1 MPTHLE
7 QWQERLE
14 RHFESLVRI
23 RADSEYRIFALEHSL
38 NDEEIEEVSSLLH
51 SCLKDRIPL
60 ARYWLPWVIYASEY
74 GYIYEGEEYWRS
86 FEKQMPQ
93 WEAEDRYKL
102 RRCFKKFQEMY
113 GGVVPSGRWANH
125 FTIISWPI
133 THAIL
138 PRYLQRQFAKTLY
151 DLRYRLAGLETLKP
165 AVIGRLLAAQ
175 AHHAPTRFQEFL
187 QQEELTGRIV
197 LAFLGVAPAGGT
209 DPIYPQTLQRI
220 VGDLERVRNA
230 REWLGETRR
239 FVRDRFTGIGS
250 GSPRLGLPISRRGS
264 TAPNATQFG
273 IRPSIVL
280 GHRGGDTWSV
290 RLEIPSFHNVATL
303 SADIRSFL
311 RGTRCRLNGA
321 DDIKP
326 AGWLLARNRKGVLRS
341 WPDSQK
347 PLIQFDQS
355 HGRIDHLLESECRL
369 TPGPIWLFRI
379 ARDGTA
385 YEITSHIVR
394 PRCSYIVVTTAELPE
409 PYIYNGMSACS
420 INCTGVKSFR
430 LKIPSS
436 LSEEDTA
443 WLSKLD
449 LQVARTIQVWPAGLP
464 GRGWDGEGSSEWLT
478 TEEPCFGF
486 MHDHPV
492 DSYLLCINNG
502 TQTVVEAGPKGEPIF
517 VRLSSLPVG
526 EHRLTVKAQ
535 RSSSLNE
542 IVSTPAA
549 EGFAQL
555 HVREPEAW
563 TPGVV
568 SHTGFIVT
576 LEPHDA
582 DLDIF
587 WKNEVK
593 LSVLGPEGRS
603 VAFAVSLKNR
613 NGKEILSKPVA
624 NMELPVTPE
633 AWSNRFSQFLEKEEN
648 EWSYFEAA
656 TGQIKIKGEELG
668 EFSCLFEHDSVPLRW
683 VLSRD
688 RNNIR
693 IRLIDDTGQEGA
705 APEVLFFGME
715 SPLKEKQYPSGQALS
730 GMIVEPP
737 GGLFY
742 AEQGDHRDVVIVSAI
757 PRNKGLLGLGITP
770 DFFGIR
776 TGSIALGDC
785 LRMFA
790 RWYEGRL
797 YGTLVKVRREQI
809 ADGYLDR
816 IYETLCGQNWMR
828 AEKDFLKAPNSQPA
842 LDALQQAIEKKS
854 TGFSATL
861 SREHE
866 KIDENLDQAE
876 QWYSDLAIRYHVS
889 TDPKLCDFAF
899 RLATEPHLLSK
910 MSGSEQDGMLNAIR
924 DNPAILRG
932 ARFLALLHPN
942 QNHD

>member
-1 MPTHLE
+1 MPAHLE

-23 RADSEYRIFALEHSL
+23 RAGSEYRIFALEHSL
-38 NDEEIEEVSSLLH
+38 KDEEIEEVSSLLH
-51 SCLKDRIPL
+51 SCLKARIPL
-60 ARYWLPWVIYASEY
+60 SRHWLPWVIYASER
-74 GYIYEGEEYWRS
+74 GYTYEGDEYWRS
-86 FEKQMPQ
+86 FEEHMPQ

-113 GGVVPSGRWANH
+113 YGVVPSGRWANH

-151 DLRYRLAGLETLKP
+151 DLRYRLAGLGTLAP
-165 AVIGRLLAAQ
+165 ATIGRLLAAN
-175 AHHAPTRFQEFL
+175 AHHASTRFQEFL

-197 LAFLGVAPAGGT
+197 LALLGATPVGGEEL
-209 DPIYPQTLQRI
+209 IYPRTLQRI
-220 VGDLERVRNA
+220 VEDLEKVRST

-239 FVRDRFTGIGS
+239 YVRDCFKGIGS
-250 GSPRLGLPISRRGS
+250 GQPGRGLSIQRGS
-264 TAPNATQFG
+264 SAVPDEVRFSA
-273 IRPSIVL
+273 RPSIVL
-280 GHRGGDTWSV
+280 GHRGGGTWSV

-303 SADIRSFL
+303 STDIRSFL
-311 RGTRCRLNGA
+311 RSTRCRLNGA

-355 HGRIDHLLESECRL
+355 HGKIDHLLESECRL
-369 TPGPIWLFRI
+369 TPGPVWLFRI
-379 ARDGTA
+379 ASDGTA
-385 YEITSHIVR
+385 REITSGIVR
-394 PRCSYIVVTTAELPE
+394 PSCSYIVVTTAELPE
-409 PYIYNGMSACS
+409 PYNGMRACS
-420 INCTGVKSFR
+420 MNCTGVKSFR
-430 LKIPSS
+430 LQIPSS
-436 LSEEDTA
+436 VSAEDTA
-443 WLSKLD
+443 WLNKLG

-478 TEEPCFGF
+478 TEKPCFGF

-492 DSYLLCINNG
+492 DAYSLCVNNG
-502 TQTVVEAGPKGEPIF
+502 TQTVVEAGPKEEPIF
-517 VRLSSLPVG
+517 VRLSSLPAG
-526 EHRLTVKAQ
+526 EHTLTVKAQ
-535 RSSSLNE
+535 RGSSLNE
-542 IVSTPAA
+542 VVATPEA

-555 HVREPEAW
+555 HVREPEPW
-563 TPGVV
+563 TPGAV

-603 VAFAVSLKNR
+603 VAFAISLKDR
-613 NGKEILSKPVA
+613 NGEEILSKPVA
-624 NMELPVTPE
+624 NMELPITPE
-633 AWSNRFSQFLEKEEN
+633 AWSNRFSQFLEKEKD
-648 EWSYFEAA
+648 EWSYLEAA

-693 IRLIDDTGQEGA
+693 IRLIDDTGQEESE
-705 APEVLFFGME
+705 PEVLFFSME
-715 SPLKEKQYPSGQALS
+715 SPLKAKQYPSGQALS

-742 AEQGDHRDVVIVSAI
+742 AKQGDHRDVVIVSAI
-757 PRNKGLLGLGITP
+757 PRDKGLLGLGITP

-809 ADGYLDR
+809 ADGYLDS
-816 IYETLCGQNWMR
+816 IYETLCGQNWTR
-828 AEKDFLKAPNSQPA
+828 AEKDFLKAPNSQPS
-842 LDALQQAIEKKS
+842 LDALQQALEKGS
-854 TGFSATL
+854 TGFSAIL
-861 SREHE
+861 RREHK
-866 KIDENLDQAE
+866 KINENPAQAE
-876 QWYSDLAIRYHVS
+876 QWYSDLVVQYHVS
-889 TDPKLCDFAF
+889 TDSKLCDFAF

-910 MSGSEQDGMLNAIR
+910 MSGSEQDEMLNAIR

>member
-23 RADSEYRIFALEHSL
+23 RAGSEYRIFAFEHSL
-38 NDEEIEEVSSLLH
+38 KDGEIEEVSSLLH

-60 ARYWLPWVIYASEY
+60 SRYWLPWVIYASER
-74 GYIYEGEEYWRS
+74 GYTYEGDEYWRS
-86 FEKQMPQ
+86 FEEYMPQ
-93 WEAEDRYKL
+93 WGAEDRYKL
-102 RRCFKKFQEMY
+102 RRCFIKFQEMY
-113 GGVVPSGRWANH
+113 DGVVPSGRWANH

-165 AVIGRLLAAQ
+165 AAIGRLLAAQ
-175 AHHAPTRFQEFL
+175 AHHAQTRFQEFL

-197 LAFLGVAPAGGT
+197 LAFLGVVPAGGT

-220 VGDLERVRNA
+220 VGDLEKVRNA

-264 TAPNATQFG
+264 TAPDATRFG

-280 GHRGGDTWSV
+280 GHRGGGTWSV
-290 RLEIPSFHNVATL
+290 RLEIPSFHNVAML

-311 RGTRCRLNGA
+311 RRTRCRLNGA

-326 AGWLLARNRKGVLRS
+326 AGWLLSGNRKGVLRS

-347 PLIQFDQS
+347 PLIQFAQP

-369 TPGPIWLFRI
+369 TPGPVWLFRI

-385 YEITSHIVR
+385 REITSGTVR
-394 PRCSYIVVTTAELPE
+394 PSCSYIVVTTAELPE
-409 PYIYNGMSACS
+409 PYNGISACS
-420 INCTGVKSFR
+420 ISCTGVRYFR
-430 LKIPSS
+430 LQIPSS
-436 LSEEDTA
+436 VSEEDTA
-443 WLSKLD
+443 WLNKLG

-492 DSYLLCINNG
+492 DAYLLCVNNG
-502 TQTVVEAGPKGEPIF
+502 ARTVVEAGPKGEPIF
-517 VRLSSLPVG
+517 VRLPSLPVG
-526 EHRLTVKAQ
+526 EHTLTVKAQ
-535 RSSSLNE
+535 RSSWLNE
-542 IVSTPAA
+542 VASTPAA

-555 HVREPEAW
+555 HVREPEPW
-563 TPGVV
+563 TPGAV

-603 VAFAVSLKNR
+603 VAFAVSLKDR
-613 NGKEILSKPVA
+613 NGKEILSKRFNNV
-624 NMELPVTPE
+624 ELPVTPE
-633 AWSNRFSQFLEKEEN
+633 AWSNRFSKFLEN
-648 EWSYFEAA
+648 EKIALSFLEAT
-656 TGQIKIKGEELG
+656 TGQLKIKGEELG

-683 VLSRD
+683 ILSRD
-688 RNNIR
+688 RSDIR

-705 APEVLFFGME
+705 EPEVLFFSME
-715 SPLKEKQYPSGQALS
+715 APLEAKQYPLGQALS

-742 AEQGDHRDVVIVSAI
+742 AKQGDHRDVVIVSTI
-757 PRNKGLLGLGITP
+757 TRNKGLLGLGITP
-770 DFFGIR
+770 NFFGIR
-776 TGSIALGDC
+776 TGYIALGDC
-785 LRMFA
+785 LCMFA
-790 RWYEGRL
+790 RWYEARL
-797 YGTLVKVRREQI
+797 YGTLVKARRKQI
-809 ADGYLDR
+809 SDGYLDS

-842 LDALQQAIEKKS
+842 LDALQQAVEKRS
-854 TGFSATL
+854 TGFSAVL
-861 SREHE
+861 RREYE
-866 KIDENLDQAE
+866 KIDENPGQAE

>member
-14 RHFESLVRI
+14 RHFESLVR
-23 RADSEYRIFALEHSL
+23 SEYHIFALEHSL

-60 ARYWLPWVIYASEY
+60 SRYWLPWVIYACEH
-74 GYIYEGEEYWRS
+74 GYTYEGDEYWRS

-93 WEAEDRYKL
+93 WEVDDRYKL
-102 RRCFKKFQEMY
+102 RRCFKKFQETY

-138 PRYLQRQFAKTLY
+138 PLYLQRQFAKTLY
-151 DLRYRLAGLETLKP
+151 DLRYRLAGLEILAP
-165 AVIGRLLAAQ
+165 ATIGRLLAAN
-175 AHHAPTRFQEFL
+175 AHHASTRFQEFL

-197 LAFLGVAPAGGT
+197 LALLDATPVEGEEL
-209 DPIYPQTLQRI
+209 IYPRTLQRI
-220 VGDLERVRNA
+220 VKDLERVRST
-230 REWLGETRR
+230 REWFGETRSY
-239 FVRDRFTGIGS
+239 VSDRFKGIGRGQPGRAPS
-250 GSPRLGLPISRRGS
+250 IQRRS
-264 TAPNATQFG
+264 SDVPDEVRFSA
-273 IRPSIVL
+273 RPSVVL

-311 RGTRCRLNGA
+311 RSTRCRLNGA

-385 YEITSHIVR
+385 REITSHIVR
-394 PRCSYIVVTTAELPE
+394 PGYSYIVVTTAELPE
-409 PYIYNGMSACS
+409 PHNGMSACS

-436 LSEEDTA
+436 VSEEDTA

-517 VRLSSLPVG
+517 VSLPSLPAG
-526 EHRLTVKAQ
+526 EYTLTVKAQ

-549 EGFAQL
+549 EGFVQL
-555 HVREPEAW
+555 HVREPEPW
-563 TPGVV
+563 TPGAV

-587 WKNEVK
+587 WRNEVK

-603 VAFAVSLKNR
+603 VTVAVSLKDR
-613 NGKEILSKPVA
+613 NGKEILSKRFDNV
-624 NMELPVTPE
+624 ELPITPE
-633 AWSNRFSQFLEKEEN
+633 AWSNRFSKFLEN
-648 EWSYFEAA
+648 EKIAWSYLEAT

-683 VLSRD
+683 ILSRD
-688 RNNIR
+688 RNDIR

-705 APEVLFFGME
+705 EPEVLFFSMKC
-715 SPLKEKQYPSGQALS
+715 PIKAKRYPSESALA

-742 AEQGDHRDVVIVSAI
+742 AKQGAHHDIVIVSDI
-757 PRNKGLLGLGITP
+757 SRNEGFRGLVITP

-776 TGSIALGDC
+776 TGSVALGDC

-797 YGTLVKVRREQI
+797 YGSLVKARRKQI
-809 ADGYLDR
+809 SDGYLDS

-828 AEKDFLKAPNSQPA
+828 AEKDFLKALNSQPA
-842 LDALQQAIEKKS
+842 LDALQQAIGKKS
-854 TGFSATL
+854 TGFSVAL
-861 SREHE
+861 SREYE
-866 KIDENLDQAE
+866 KIDENPDQAE

-899 RLATEPHLLSK
+899 RLGTEPHLLSK
-910 MSGSEQDGMLNAIR
+910 MSGSEQDGMLNDIR

-932 ARFLALLHPN
+932 ARFLALLHTN

>member
-23 RADSEYRIFALEHSL
+23 RAGSEYRIFALEHSL
-38 NDEEIEEVSSLLH
+38 NDEEIEEVPSLLR

-60 ARYWLPWVIYASEY
+60 SRYWLPWVIYASEH
-74 GYIYEGEEYWRS
+74 GYTYEGEEYWRS

-165 AVIGRLLAAQ
+165 AAIGRLLAAQ

-197 LAFLGVAPAGGT
+197 LAFLNVAPTEGT
-209 DPIYPQTLQRI
+209 DPIYRQTLQRI

-250 GSPRLGLPISRRGS
+250 GSPRLGLPISRRGL
-264 TAPNATQFG
+264 TAPDATQFG

-311 RGTRCRLNGA
+311 RCTRCRLNGA

-326 AGWLLARNRKGVLRS
+326 AGWLLSGNRKGVLRS

-347 PLIQFDQS
+347 PLIQFDQP

-369 TPGPIWLFRI
+369 TSGPVWLFRI
-379 ARDGTA
+379 ASDGTA
-385 YEITSHIVR
+385 REITSGIVR
-394 PRCSYIVVTTAELPE
+394 PSCSYIVVTTAEFPE
-409 PYIYNGMSACS
+409 PYNGMSACS
-420 INCTGVKSFR
+420 MSCNGVKSFR
-430 LKIPSS
+430 LKIPPSV
-436 LSEEDTA
+436 SEEDTA
-443 WLSKLD
+443 WLNKLD

-492 DSYLLCINNG
+492 DAYLLCINNG

-517 VRLSSLPVG
+517 VRLPSLPTG
-526 EHRLTVKAQ
+526 EHTLTVKAQ
-535 RSSSLNE
+535 RSSWLNE
-542 IVSTPAA
+542 VVATPAA
-549 EGFAQL
+549 KGFAQL
-555 HVREPEAW
+555 HVREPEPW
-563 TPGVV
+563 TPGAV

-593 LSVLGPEGRS
+593 LSVLGPESRS
-603 VAFAVSLKNR
+603 VTVAVSLRDR
-613 NGKEILSKPVA
+613 NGKEILSKRFDNV
-624 NMELPVTPE
+624 ELPITPG
-633 AWSNRFSQFLEKEEN
+633 AWSNRFSKFLEN
-648 EWSYFEAA
+648 EKIAWSYLEAT

-683 VLSRD
+683 ILSQD
-688 RNNIR
+688 RNDIR

-705 APEVLFFGME
+705 EPEVLFFSMKC
-715 SPLKEKQYPSGQALS
+715 PIKAKRYPSESALS

-742 AEQGDHRDVVIVSAI
+742 AKQGVHHDIVIVSAI
-757 PRNKGLLGLGITP
+757 SRNEGFRGLAITP

-776 TGSIALGDC
+776 TGSVALGDC

-797 YGTLVKVRREQI
+797 YGSLVKARRKQI
-809 ADGYLDR
+809 ADGYLDS

-828 AEKDFLKAPNSQPA
+828 AERDFLKAPNSQPA
-842 LDALQQAIEKKS
+842 LDALQQAVEKKS
-854 TGFSATL
+854 TGFSAAL
-861 SREHE
+861 NREHK
-866 KIDENLDQAE
+866 KIDESSDQAE

-899 RLATEPHLLSK
+899 RLGTEPHLLSK

-932 ARFLALLHPN
+932 ARFLALLHTN

>member
-7 QWQERLE
+7 QWQKRLE
-14 RHFESLVRI
+14 RHFESLVR
-23 RADSEYRIFALEHSL
+23 SEYRIFALEHSL

-60 ARYWLPWVIYASEY
+60 ARYWLPWVIYASEH
-74 GYIYEGEEYWRS
+74 GYTYEGDEYWRS

-93 WEAEDRYKL
+93 WEVDDRYKL

-138 PRYLQRQFAKTLY
+138 PLYLQRQFAKTLY
-151 DLRYRLAGLETLKP
+151 DLRYRLAGLEILAP
-165 AVIGRLLAAQ
+165 ATIGRLLAAN
-175 AHHAPTRFQEFL
+175 AHHASTRFQEFL

-197 LAFLGVAPAGGT
+197 LALLDATPVEGEEL
-209 DPIYPQTLQRI
+209 IYPRTLQRI
-220 VGDLERVRNA
+220 VKDLERVRST
-230 REWLGETRR
+230 REWFGETRSY
-239 FVRDRFTGIGS
+239 VSDRFKGIGRGQPGRGPS
-250 GSPRLGLPISRRGS
+250 FQRRS
-264 TAPNATQFG
+264 SDVPDEVRFSA
-273 IRPSIVL
+273 RPSVVL
-280 GHRGGDTWSV
+280 GHRGGNTWSV

-311 RGTRCRLNGA
+311 RSTRCRLNGA

-385 YEITSHIVR
+385 REITSHIVR
-394 PRCSYIVVTTAELPE
+394 PGCSYIVVTTAELPE
-409 PYIYNGMSACS
+409 PYNGMSACS
-420 INCTGVKSFR
+420 VNCSGVKSFR
-430 LKIPSS
+430 LQIPPSVS
-436 LSEEDTA
+436 AEDTA
-443 WLSKLD
+443 WLNKLG

-464 GRGWDGEGSSEWLT
+464 GRGWDDEGSSEWLT

-492 DSYLLCINNG
+492 DAYLLCVNNG

-517 VRLSSLPVG
+517 VRLPSLPAG
-526 EHRLTVKAQ
+526 EYTLTVKAQ
-535 RSSSLNE
+535 RSSLLNE

-555 HVREPEAW
+555 HVREPEPW
-563 TPGVV
+563 TPGAV

-576 LEPHDA
+576 IEPHDA

-587 WKNEVK
+587 WRNEVK

-603 VAFAVSLKNR
+603 VTVAVSLKDR
-613 NGKEILSKPVA
+613 NGKEILSKRFDNV
-624 NMELPVTPE
+624 ELPITPE
-633 AWSNRFSQFLEKEEN
+633 AWSNRFSKFLEN
-648 EWSYFEAA
+648 EKIAWSYLEAT

-683 VLSRD
+683 ILSRD
-688 RNNIR
+688 RNDIC

-705 APEVLFFGME
+705 EPEVLFFSME
-715 SPLKEKQYPSGQALS
+715 FPLKEKQYPSESALS

-770 DFFGIR
+770 KFFGIL

-785 LRMFA
+785 LHMFA

-797 YGTLVKVRREQI
+797 YGTLVKVRRKQI

-842 LDALQQAIEKKS
+842 LDALQQAVEKKS
-854 TGFSATL
+854 TGFSAVL
-861 SREHE
+861 RREYK
-866 KIDENLDQAE
+866 KIDENPGQAE

-899 RLATEPHLLSK
+899 RLGTEPQLLSK